1 MTNVCE
7 AGTLHRLNRDDG
19 EDEED
24 KDDEVGVGLADQN
37 REMKWVCWAG
47 SRCDTRGSFLWRG
60 SRDRSSP
67 SAARAR
73 RLPPPDSF

>member
-37 REMKWVCWAG
+37 REMKWV
-47 SRCDTRGSFLWRG
+47 
-60 SRDRSSP
+60 
-67 SAARAR
+67 
-73 RLPPPDSF
+73 